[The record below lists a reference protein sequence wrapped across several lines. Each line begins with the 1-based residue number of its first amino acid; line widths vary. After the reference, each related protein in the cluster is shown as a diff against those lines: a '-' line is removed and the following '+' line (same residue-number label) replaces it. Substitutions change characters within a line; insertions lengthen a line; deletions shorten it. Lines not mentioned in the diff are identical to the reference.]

1 MLSLRKTKVQQSE
14 ERREFK
20 VPHTLVIISFILA
33 IMAVATWVF
42 PAGSYDRVVNDLGRT
57 VVVDGSFKYI
67 EQSPQGLF
75 ALLLVGTLY
84 MFVYM

>member
-33 IMAVATWVF
+33 IMGVATWVF
-42 PAGSYDRVVNDLGRT
+42 PAGT
-57 VVVDGSFKYI
+57 
-67 EQSPQGLF
+67 
-75 ALLLVGTLY
+75 
-84 MFVYM
+84 